1 MPRFIVNDT
10 EQESIDSSNI
20 IDERARPIYSQ
31 AGYEI
36 DENGHIVGVNVGTG
50 QSDPDAQRTERY
62 AIPQQ
67 RLDGKWIIPHP
78 EQMPSA
84 QYVIPGTEPPVV
96 LVDHLMA
103 GLTDPVI
110 EEYSS
115 DWFPPPPD
123 METLHGQ

>member
-1 MPRFIVNDT
+1 MARYIVNDT
-10 EQESIDSSNI
+10 EQDSLDASAT
-20 IDERARPIYSQ
+20 IDERARPVYSQ

-36 DENGHIVGVNVGTG
+36 DADGHIIGVNVGTG

-62 AIPQQ
+62 AVPQQ

-78 EQMPSA
+78 ECMPSA
-84 QYVIPGTEPPVV
+84 TYVIPGTEPPVV

-110 EEYSS
+110 EEY
-115 DWFPPPPD
+115 DPAWFPTP
-123 METLHGQ
+123 TLEMSNG